1 MNNPDY
7 IEEVLIKNLKY
18 FIKSKGLQ
26 VSKRLLGEGLVT
38 SEGEYHDRQR
48 KLIQPAFHPNQIKAY
63 ANIMTSFTLKMSK
76 EWKDGIELDIHK
88 EMTRITSN
96 IISKSVL
103 GSDIEDNEGDGI
115 GKSLLKCIEYFN
127 RLQMSFGDLIEKV
140 QILPI
145 NKGFQQSK
153 KKFDLIVNN
162 MINEH
167 RENERNNNDM
177 PESDLLYTLLK
188 VQDLES
194 GIEKMGPVN
203 LRKNIL
209 F

>member
-1 MNNPDY
+1 MRVRVLENP
-7 IEEVLIKNLKY
+7 
-18 FIKSKGLQ
+18 
-26 VSKRLLGEGLVT
+26 
-38 SEGEYHDRQR
+38 
-48 KLIQPAFHPNQIKAY
+48 
-63 ANIMTSFTLKMSK
+63 
-76 EWKDGIELDIHK
+76 
-88 EMTRITSN
+88 
-96 IISKSVL
+96 
-103 GSDIEDNEGDGI
+103 
-115 GKSLLKCIEYFN
+115 LLKCMEYFN

-140 QILPI
+140 RILPI

-177 PESDLLYTLLK
+177 PESDLLYTLVK

-203 LRKNIL
+203 LRKN
-209 F
+209 